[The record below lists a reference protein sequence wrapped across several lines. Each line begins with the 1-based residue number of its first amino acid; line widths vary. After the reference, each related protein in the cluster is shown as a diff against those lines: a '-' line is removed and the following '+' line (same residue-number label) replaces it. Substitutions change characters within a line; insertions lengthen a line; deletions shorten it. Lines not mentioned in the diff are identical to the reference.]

1 MKKSEMQRE
10 IEKLQA
16 EKAALQKA
24 NAERNAQIKQLN
36 MEKWSKLIPLAA
48 AKCHEFLDKHIKG
61 LYQNVTFEHVDAAGF
76 WFNYEMNDGTRQT
89 CAMRHEEVE

>member
-16 EKAALQKA
+16 EKTALQKA
-24 NAERNAQIKQLN
+24 NAERNAKIEQLN

-76 WFNYEMNDGTRQT
+76 WFSYEMNNGIRQT
-89 CAMRHEEVE
+89 CAIRHTEVE